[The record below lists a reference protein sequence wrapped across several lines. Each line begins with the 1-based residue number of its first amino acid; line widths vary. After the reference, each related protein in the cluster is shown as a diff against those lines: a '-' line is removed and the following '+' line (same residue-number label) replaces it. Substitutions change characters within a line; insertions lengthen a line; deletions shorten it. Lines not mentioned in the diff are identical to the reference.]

1 MSSIGTEFKMNVHME
16 PVGSIHLSDVDF
28 ECTFYV
34 YTNRKVLVK
43 KEEMVMVDEDNYIA
57 VIDSQKIGVG
67 RMSMTMKVWIPDAD
81 CKDGLRTDIVS
92 VQTDAVIKP

>member
-16 PVGSIHLSDVDF
+16 PVGNIHLSDVDF
-28 ECTFYV
+28 ECMFYV

-43 KEEMVMVDEDNYIA
+43 KEEMVMVDKDNYIA

-67 RMSMTMKVWIPDAD
+67 RVSMTMKVWIPDAD
-81 CKDGLRTDIVS
+81 CKDGVRTGIVN

>member
-16 PVGSIHLSDVDF
+16 PVGSIHLSD
-28 ECTFYV
+28 
-34 YTNRKVLVK
+34 
-43 KEEMVMVDEDNYIA
+43 
-57 VIDSQKIGVG
+57 
-67 RMSMTMKVWIPDAD
+67 AD